1 MKYEDL
7 IKLSH
12 DYDVPLVDVIF
23 ISINRYGVEM
33 DTTEK
38 RIRLKIK
45 LDIAKEEYY
54 LAIPVNTYPS
64 PFKIIDNKTIE
75 IHFSDQFEGETYQ
88 KWTKTYKYENTKWT
102 KTDCKGDC
110 K

>member
-38 RIRLKIK
+38 RIRLKI
-45 LDIAKEEYY
+45 
-54 LAIPVNTYPS
+54 
-64 PFKIIDNKTIE
+64 
-75 IHFSDQFEGETYQ
+75 
-88 KWTKTYKYENTKWT
+88 
-102 KTDCKGDC
+102 
-110 K
+110 

>member
-64 PFKIIDNKTIE
+64 PFKIIDNKMYIGSVKLGDITKLEKDTINNILKIVE
-75 IHFSDQFEGETYQ
+75 N
-88 KWTKTYKYENTKWT
+88 KTIGKY
-102 KTDCKGDC
+102 DI
-110 K
+110 